1 MARANVLSLR
11 RAFRILFFTTL
22 VLLWVG
28 SLMPVA
34 DFLCETL
41 ENRYPPKPP
50 SEMPS
55 ADAILV
61 LGGGLAGAV
70 PPRVIPQV
78 SGGGSRAWYGAKLWK
93 AGKAPL
99 IVGVGGGPL
108 NVPESMAIA
117 EFLTDMGVRPEA
129 ILQEGASRTTV
140 ENALLVKRLLLQHGV
155 KQSLL
160 VTSSLHM
167 PRAHRIFQAAGIDV
181 IPASADAEITR
192 DRKYGVRDWLPNA
205 EALFKVQR
213 VVKELVGF
221 YAYPIQFWLA
231 GEASR

>member
-1 MARANVLSLR
+1 MFVEGAIVSLSAGDDHDPVGVHDRVINLLFGSGLKLANVLSLR

-70 PPRVIPQV
+70 PPRVIPQL
-78 SGGGSRAWYGAKLWK
+78 SGGGSRVWYAAKLWK
-93 AGKAPL
+93 AGKNPS
-99 IVGVGGGPL
+99 I
-108 NVPESMAIA
+108 
-117 EFLTDMGVRPEA
+117 T
-129 ILQEGASRTTV
+129 SRRV
-140 ENALLVKRLLLQHGV
+140 
-155 KQSLL
+155 SPM
-160 VTSSLHM
+160 TS
-167 PRAHRIFQAAGIDV
+167 
-181 IPASADAEITR
+181 IPAR
-192 DRKYGVRDWLPNA
+192 
-205 EALFKVQR
+205 
-213 VVKELVGF
+213 
-221 YAYPIQFWLA
+221 
-231 GEASR
+231 